1 MQEITNMQL
10 QEQVRA
16 IKREFRL
23 MMNGITS
30 QSMREKGLTYRTNFG
45 VELPRL
51 KAFSDELPHTYEL
64 ASALWKEQ
72 VRECR
77 LLAPMLMPVVDFA
90 DDMADLWVGQ
100 LNFPEEADCLVMYLL
115 QHLPYASTKAF
126 EWISSEALFPQLCGW
141 QLFGRLFTKGATLTP
156 RDDQEFRDQISS
168 SLYSEHFMVKQATYR
183 SLLKYMDLGEAE
195 TDFGN
200 TLLDALSNKT
210 Y

>member
-1 MQEITNMQL
+1 MLEINDMQL

-51 KAFSDELPHTYEL
+51 KTFSEELPHTYQL

-77 LLAPMLMPVVDFA
+77 LLAPMLMPVVDFP
-90 DDMADLWVGQ
+90 DDMADLWVEQ
-100 LNFPEEADCLVMYLL
+100 LNFPEEAECVVMHLF

-126 EWISSEALFPQLCGW
+126 EWISREEVFPQFCGW
-141 QLFGRLFTKGATLTP
+141 QLFGRLFTNGATLTP
-156 RDDQEFRDQISS
+156 RDDYEFRDQIASA
-168 SLYSEHFMVKQATYR
+168 LYSEHYIVKQAAYR
-183 SLLKYMDLGEAE
+183 ALLKYMNLGEVE
-195 TDFGN
+195 TCFGDKQ
-200 TLLDALSNKT
+200 LDALSNGNN
-210 Y
+210 